1 MPNRPE
7 FSGPPAPQHQT
18 KACLLLSRSP
28 SPMRHARPVIRRTL
42 GLDFSAS
49 TQSIRDRQPSR
60 LSRWAAFSGFCGTLP
75 VAGTGT
81 NVTQIGMAP
90 DVTGQWNFHGRA
102 VTEQDPGD
110 GGPDICWWD
119 GSAYPPSFLS
129 PTVRRRGVCWE
140 AQQMQPKGVGHA
152 RQELFSRE
160 LPRGCRKSLVP
171 KSASRQA
178 GLKTFRHPPGS
189 PCSETAG
196 YLGSTPAGPTP
207 ALAWALWT

>member
-7 FSGPPAPQHQT
+7 FSGPPAPQRQT

-42 GLDFSAS
+42 ELDFSAS

-90 DVTGQWNFHGRA
+90 AVTGQWNFHGRA
-102 VTEQDPGD
+102 VTEQVTEVRTSAGVMAPRIRLLFFQKTPMLGLHWQPVVRC
-110 GGPDICWWD
+110 PDRSEW
-119 GSAYPPSFLS
+119 
-129 PTVRRRGVCWE
+129 
-140 AQQMQPKGVGHA
+140 A
-152 RQELFSRE
+152 RPATQSLRT
-160 LPRGCRKSLVP
+160 GCRSKPTRRTTTQGGGRFGARASQRVSKKSV
-171 KSASRQA
+171 
-178 GLKTFRHPPGS
+178 
-189 PCSETAG
+189 
-196 YLGSTPAGPTP
+196 
-207 ALAWALWT
+207 